1 MAEVDR
7 QSQSVPEAQTDYV
20 IISNAILI
28 EAASGQFD
36 TALAMTSALHGYF
49 LDQALRDI
57 AIAQANASEVTD
69 AHANVDRIASLST
82 RVRTLVTITKA
93 ESVLLLSDQT
103 RATLIGAYK
112 ETGSET
118 DPSEMNRLRDSV
130 IGAMAELG
138 LAQDALSFALTVEPV
153 EDRDDLLLQIV
164 RAQAAEGLIEPA
176 IETAALDGG
185 AGHLE
190 RAQGKIAVAEA
201 KAGMTA
207 AALERADG
215 ITNPVDLSLT
225 LSDIAVGLAENGE
238 AALAEAR
245 LARAIA
251 ITTEQGDASVGHPT
265 IDSRRKQGIGRGTN
279 IPDCNCQIAASSPSE
294 TLDQGAMIR
303 SLSQSH
309 LRARPKDEAASR
321 HWRIWPMA

>member
-1 MAEVDR
+1 LGYGIGPLSVPAVRAALTEAEAVAAVAQVWTDCIAAPNPRCIMAEVDR

-82 RVRTLVTITKA
+82 RVRTLVTIAKA

-176 IETAALDGG
+176 IETAALVGG
-185 AGHLE
+185 QVIL
-190 RAQGKIAVAEA
+190 
-201 KAGMTA
+201 
-207 AALERADG
+207 
-215 ITNPVDLSLT
+215 
-225 LSDIAVGLAENGE
+225 NGRK
-238 AALAEAR
+238 AR
-245 LARAIA
+245 LRW
-251 ITTEQGDASVGHPT
+251 PRP
-265 IDSRRKQGIGRGTN
+265 RRG
-279 IPDCNCQIAASSPSE
+279 
-294 TLDQGAMIR
+294 
-303 SLSQSH
+303 
-309 LRARPKDEAASR
+309 
-321 HWRIWPMA
+321 